1 MGKDDRAREV
11 IIIWDLT
18 SKDKHLRPT
27 LLAKQTSEF
36 HIAACKFSPYE
47 PDKLVTCGR
56 ENIRF
61 LRIKKGFLPGC
72 AVVLN
77 AYARN
82 TVFTCLDYESSYD
95 LVNLTN

>member
-1 MGKDDRAREV
+1 M
-11 IIIWDLT
+11 
-18 SKDKHLRPT
+18 RPT

-36 HIAACKFSPYE
+36 NILYAKFSPYE
-47 PDKLVTCGR
+47 SDKIVCCGR

-77 AYARN
+77 HYARN
-82 TVFTCLDYESSYD
+82 TIFTVLDFESNHD
-95 LVNLTN
+95 

>member
-1 MGKDDRAREV
+1 MV
-11 IIIWDLT
+11 
-18 SKDKHLRPT
+18 
-27 LLAKQTSEF
+27 
-36 HIAACKFSPYE
+36 
-47 PDKLVTCGR
+47 VCGR

-82 TVFTCLDYESSYD
+82 TVFTCLDYESSQD
-95 LVNLTN
+95 LVTMHNQVKGSIRPNASL